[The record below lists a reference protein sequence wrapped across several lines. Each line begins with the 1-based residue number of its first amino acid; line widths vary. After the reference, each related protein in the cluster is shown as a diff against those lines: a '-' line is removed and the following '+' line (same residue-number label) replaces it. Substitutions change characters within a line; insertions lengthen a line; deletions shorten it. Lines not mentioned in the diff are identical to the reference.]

1 MSYDDKVKSN
11 PVPPG
16 GSVDRGIGETTALV
30 AGLAAQAAGEIQLD
44 HATLLG
50 GITDPGLPRL
60 IPVAFLD
67 GAQAKFLDLKAEFE
81 KWREAP
87 ARRTGTA
94 TATTL
99 ASFIAL
105 VERHKDANSVLFAR
119 TRWPEPH
126 LLAVFDY
133 HEKAGRPGF
142 GQHRAK
148 YSFPVTP
155 EFEAW
160 VKYNGKVLGQAEFA
174 AFVEDRIADLS
185 VATDAERDQFETL
198 FKTKFA
204 VPTDLVDLARGLEVA
219 VGSKVKNAIRLQSGE
234 VSLTFETE
242 HRDASGAELH
252 VPGLFVLRLPA
263 FVDGGLVSIVARL
276 RYRLKDGVVLWFYE
290 LYQWEEVLRR
300 RVATD
305 FATASA
311 QTDLDAFEGAPEA

>member
-1 MSYDDKVKSN
+1 MAYDDKVKSI
-11 PVPPG
+11 PG
-16 GSVDRGIGETTALV
+16 AVDRGVGEAAALV
-30 AGLAAQAAGEIQLD
+30 AGLAAQAAGEIELNEAD
-44 HATLLG
+44 LPDAVN
-50 GITDPGLPRL
+50 DPGLPPR
-60 IPVAFLD
+60 IPVALLD
-67 GAQAKFLDLKAEFE
+67 GDKAKFLDLRAEFE
-81 KWREAP
+81 KWRERP

-94 TATTL
+94 QATTL

-105 VERHKDANSVLFAR
+105 VERHKDDSSVLFAK

-133 HEKAGRPGF
+133 HEAGGFPRF

-160 VKYNGKVLGQAEFA
+160 IKYNGKPFGQVEFA

-185 VATDAERDQFETL
+185 VATDQERESFEAL
-198 FKTKFA
+198 FKTRFA
-204 VPTDLVDLARGLEVA
+204 VPTDLVDLARGLEVS
-219 VGSKVKNAIRLQSGE
+219 VGQRVKNATRLQSGE
-234 VSLTFETE
+234 TELVFETVHADSKGE
-242 HRDASGAELH
+242 PLH

-263 FVDGGLVSIVARL
+263 FVDGGLVSIVGRL
-276 RYRLKDGVVLWFYE
+276 RYRLKDGAVIWFYE

-305 FATASA
+305 FATAAS
-311 QTDLDAFEGAPEA
+311 QTGLDAFEGAPES

>member
-1 MSYDDKVKSN
+1 MAEKQS
-11 PVPPG
+11 
-16 GSVDRGIGETTALV
+16 DRGVGEAVERIAELAQKAAGGFIESAPITFPDGDAP
-30 AGLAAQAAGEIQLD
+30 AGLPKSFPVLMRVGANP
-44 HATLLG
+44 LL
-50 GITDPGLPRL
+50 I
-60 IPVAFLD
+60 
-67 GAQAKFLDLKAEFE
+67 DLKAEAE
-81 KWREAP
+81 KWRLAP
-87 ARRTGTA
+87 ERRTGTA
-94 TATTL
+94 QATTL

-105 VERHKDANSVLFAR
+105 VERHKDAHSVLFAR

-133 HEKAGRPGF
+133 HEKAGSPRF

-160 VKYNGKVLGQAEFA
+160 VRMNGKPFGQAEFA

-185 VATDAERDQFETL
+185 VATDAEREQFETL
-198 FKTKFA
+198 FKTRFA
-204 VPTDLVDLARGLEVA
+204 VPTDLVDLARGLEIA
-219 VGSKVKNAIRLQSGE
+219 VGSKVKNAVRLQSGE
-234 VSLTFETE
+234 MSLTFETE
-242 HRDASGAELH
+242 HRDAAGGELH

-276 RYRLKDGVVLWFYE
+276 RYRLKEGAILWFYE

-305 FATASA
+305 FATAA
-311 QTDLDAFEGAPEA
+311 QQTGLDAFEGSPEA